1 MTATFGKLQG
11 QSLELGDGLNIIE
24 APNETGKSTWCA
36 FLLSILYG
44 VNSRERDRAGFI
56 ADKNRFAPWSG
67 AAMSGR
73 MDCGTELGEL
83 TLTRVTRRQ
92 TSPMGEFSA
101 VYAGTNEP
109 VPGLTAAAC
118 GETLL
123 GISREVFERSAFIR
137 QNSLPISQDAELER
151 RIAALISSGEEGTS
165 YTEAAE
171 TLKKQLNRRRHNR
184 TGQLPALETELAEL
198 DRQLSE
204 SNSLARQLVQARS
217 EAEALSRR
225 AEILQAELTDCDRW
239 EAAQRRQALSGA
251 AGAAEQAEVRA
262 AQVQERLQRD
272 QIPENETIAR
282 LRGAIVNLETT
293 RRAVDKARAERDE
306 AMKTLLRAEAAVN
319 ESPFAGQSPEQA
331 QREGATLPVP
341 ANWRKGPGILLI
353 VLGTIAAFALFY
365 GTGVALSGS
374 SWQKPAAIGVLLAVL
389 CVTCLLAGRL
399 RRRAIKDAQDA
410 ALLKRFGTA
419 DPDAVRT
426 MAETYAKLCEARD
439 AAQVSA
445 NAKSAAADTLYS
457 TLSSNEQGILLEVRR
472 FAPDAFD
479 IPTADQLLRACAV
492 RRKELAEAE
501 AAAREARMRYE
512 LQAQQAPAPDT
523 PEADVPAP
531 ARSRE
536 AVSAELDRVRAA
548 LAEARS
554 SADRLDGQLHA
565 AGDPAVLRAS
575 AEDLTARKERLEAEY
590 SALRL
595 ATEVL
600 EGANTALQNRFSPAL
615 GRRAA
620 EIFARLTD
628 GRYAG
633 VVLDRSFRLSAEPAG
648 DPVFRDAALLSAGAL
663 DQLYLAV
670 RLAICELVLPPE
682 KQVPIVLDDALAN
695 FDDRRR
701 PAVFK
706 GGRREP
712 ADPALHLPQPG
723 GRIFRRRRGSFRP
736 AVDGCGG
743 RGIRY
748 GILPVPRSGGSGSLR
763 LSITRKRK
771 KEISVL

>member
-1 MTATFGKLQG
+1 MPYT
-11 QSLELGDGLNIIE
+11 
-24 APNETGKSTWCA
+24 
-36 FLLSILYG
+36 
-44 VNSRERDRAGFI
+44 
-56 ADKNRFAPWSG
+56 
-67 AAMSGR
+67 
-73 MDCGTELGEL
+73 
-83 TLTRVTRRQ
+83 
-92 TSPMGEFSA
+92 
-101 VYAGTNEP
+101 P
-109 VPGLTAAAC
+109 VPTSLTGAAC

-137 QNSLPISQDAELER
+137 QNNLPISQDAELER

-165 YTEAAE
+165 YTEAADA
-171 TLKKQLNRRRHNR
+171 LKKQLNRRRHNR

-217 EAEALSRR
+217 EVEALSRR
-225 AEILQAELTDCDRW
+225 AEILQAELTDCNRW

-251 AGAAEQAEVRA
+251 ASAAEQAEVRA
-262 AQVQERLQRD
+262 AQVQERLQQD

-293 RRAVDKARAERDE
+293 RRAVDKARSERDE
-306 AMKTLLRAEAAVN
+306 AMKALLRAEAAVN

-331 QREGATLPVP
+331 QREGSTPPVP

-353 VLGTIAAFALFY
+353 VLGIIAAFALFY

-399 RRRAIKDAQDA
+399 RRRAIKGAQDA

-426 MAETYAKLCEARD
+426 MAETYASLCEARD
-439 AAQVSA
+439 AAQASV

-457 TLSSNEQGILLEVRR
+457 SLSSNEQGILLEVRR

-501 AAAREARMRYE
+501 TAAREARMRYE
-512 LQAQQAPAPDT
+512 LQVQQAPAPGT

-531 ARSRE
+531 VRSRE
-536 AVSAELDRVRAA
+536 AISTELDRVRAA

-575 AEDLTARKERLEAEY
+575 AEDLAARKERLETEY

-595 ATEVL
+595 AMEAL

-620 EIFARLTD
+620 EIFSRLTD
-628 GRYAG
+628 NRYAG
-633 VVLDRSFRLSAEPAG
+633 VVLDRSFRLSAEPVG

-695 FDDRRR
+695 FDDSRCAAALQFLKEAAGNRQILLFTCHSR
-701 PAVFK
+701 EGEFFAGDREVFVQRLTDAAV
-706 GGRREP
+706 E
-712 ADPALHLPQPG
+712 
-723 GRIFRRRRGSFRP
+723 
-736 AVDGCGG
+736 V
-743 RGIRY
+743 
-748 GILPVPRSGGSGSLR
+748 
-763 LSITRKRK
+763 
-771 KEISVL
+771 